1 MLNKLGYTKY
11 MKRLFLLVAMIFVWL
26 LVLGNGQ
33 ILAQEH
39 DVPPP
44 TYQVGTVT
52 SVAEEQQF
60 EFGGEQYFAQLL
72 AVKTESGEVVH
83 VDFGNEFQ
91 PLAADQRLEP
101 GDQIVLAGMEVAE
114 AVANS
119 EAGIAETGQTSRHF
133 AIADL
138 YRLPA
143 LLWLLLGFFAVVA
156 VVSGAKGLLSIVG
169 MLCSLVL
176 LTFFVLPMLLT
187 GANPVLVTLLA
198 VFVIALVT
206 VYLSHG
212 FKLSSHIALGSMLG
226 TLVVVT
232 LLSHWYVILAKLT
245 GLGTEEAAFLQ
256 FGETATINLR
266 GLLLGGMMLG
276 ALGVL
281 DDITISQVSTVF
293 EIKRANNKLPF
304 SELYQRGMRVGRD
317 HVASLVNTLVLAYAG
332 ANLPLLILFTISKD
346 TPNWVHL
353 NNELIAEE
361 VVRTL
366 VGSLGLVLAV
376 PLTTALA
383 AYWVEKAGVV
393 PDEKTHAH

>member
-1 MLNKLGYTKY
+1 MRK
-11 MKRLFLLVAMIFVWL
+11 LLVILFSALAVFFT
-26 LVLGNGQ
+26 GQ
-33 ILAQEH
+33 IMAQ
-39 DVPPP
+39 DSYPP
-44 TYQVGTVT
+44 TPAYQVGTVV
-52 SVAEEQQF
+52 SIAEEQQF
-60 EFGGEQYFAQLL
+60 DFEGQQFYAQLL
-72 AVKTESGEVVH
+72 TIRTESGEVVH
-83 VDFGNEFQ
+83 VDFGTEFQ
-91 PLAADQRLEP
+91 PLTSDQRLKP
-101 GDQIVLAGMEVAE
+101 GDQIVLAGIDLPADPDSV
-114 AVANS
+114 S
-119 EAGIAETGQTSRHF
+119 EETGQLRHF
-133 AIADL
+133 AIADM

-143 LLWLLLGFFAVVA
+143 LFWLLLGFFAVVA
-156 VVSGAKGLLSIVG
+156 VVSGVKGLLSIVG
-169 MLCSLVL
+169 MLGSLGL
-176 LTFFVLPMLLT
+176 LTYFVLPMLLS
-187 GANPVLVTLLA
+187 GANPVMVTLLA
-198 VFVIALVT
+198 AFVIALVT

-212 FKLSSHIALGSMLG
+212 FKLSSHIALTSMLG

-293 EIKRANNKLPF
+293 EIKRANNQLPF

-332 ANLPLLILFTISKD
+332 ANLPLLILFTISSE
-346 TPNWVHL
+346 TPAWVHT

-361 VVRTL
+361 VVRTI

-383 AYWVEKAGVV
+383 AYWVEKSVTI
-393 PDEKTHAH
+393 PEEKAHSH